1 MAGIDKTRENGSY
14 NKFDGKRS
22 ERGAFGTVHGK
33 FIIFH
38 NNSLPKN
45 FPQNLS
51 RILSVKIRELKII
64 TCVSELFS
72 QKFVNKQNKKG

>member
-1 MAGIDKTRENGSY
+1 MAGIDKFRKNGSY

-22 ERGAFGTVHGK
+22 ERGAFGAVHGK

-45 FPQNLS
+45 FLRNLS
-51 RILSVKIRELKII
+51 RTLSANFHELKII
-64 TCVSELFS
+64 IHRAFLLKEIARR
-72 QKFVNKQNKKG
+72 